1 MNKHPDD
8 YVFGLDKDVQ
18 DKMKAKF
25 DPHKQQLA
33 KCWIEEVTGEKC
45 EPVSASD
52 DGFMRWLKDGIILCK
67 LVNKINKNESDYKK
81 KWKTKYSKSKMP
93 FTQREN
99 ICNYIET
106 CKKMGMKDIDC
117 FVSQD
122 LYDGDNPVKV
132 VGQINGLG
140 ALAKEVKSYDG
151 PQFGVKISKEN
162 KRVFDA
168 ETIRKGKCF
177 VPLQNAGSIAVEK
190 EKGTDAIV
198 QYAKAGTD
206 LGKSVGGV
214 SQQNSGSIA
223 VDKGKGTD
231 HIVKYGIVGQEMG
244 KSVGGVSQ
252 QNAGSIAVD
261 KGKGTDH
268 IVQYGKVGQEM
279 GQSVGGVSQQ
289 NAGSIQVEKE
299 KGTDHIVRYGKVGQE
314 MGESSGGTSQL
325 NAGSIARDKGNKLDN
340 VSRALN

>member
-1 MNKHPDD
+1 M
-8 YVFGLDKDVQ
+8 
-18 DKMKAKF
+18 
-25 DPHKQQLA
+25 
-33 KCWIEEVTGEKC
+33 E
-45 EPVSASD
+45 
-52 DGFMRWLKDGIILCK
+52 WLKDGIVLCK
-67 LVNKINKNESDYKK
+67 LVNKINKGEPDYKK
-81 KWKTKYSKSKMP
+81 KWKCKFSKSKMP

-106 CKKMGMKDIDC
+106 CKRMGMEDIDC

-140 ALAKEVKSYDG
+140 ALAKNVKSYDG
-151 PQFGVKISKEN
+151 PQFGVAFAQEN
-162 KRVFDA
+162 KRTFDA
-168 ETIRKGKCF
+168 ETIKKGKCF
-177 VPLQNAGSIAVEK
+177 VPL
-190 EKGTDAIV
+190 
-198 QYAKAGTD
+198 
-206 LGKSVGGV
+206 
-214 SQQNSGSIA
+214 
-223 VDKGKGTD
+223 
-231 HIVKYGIVGQEMG
+231 
-244 KSVGGVSQ
+244 

-325 NAGSIARDKGNKLDN
+325 NEGSIARDKGNKLDN

>member
-1 MNKHPDD
+1 
-8 YVFGLDKDVQ
+8 
-18 DKMKAKF
+18 
-25 DPHKQQLA
+25 
-33 KCWIEEVTGEKC
+33 
-45 EPVSASD
+45 
-52 DGFMRWLKDGIILCK
+52 
-67 LVNKINKNESDYKK
+67 
-81 KWKTKYSKSKMP
+81 
-93 FTQREN
+93 
-99 ICNYIET
+99 
-106 CKKMGMKDIDC
+106 MKDIDC

-168 ETIRKGKCF
+168 ETIKKGKCF

-214 SQQNSGSIA
+214 SQQNAGSIQ

-252 QNAGSIAVD
+252 QNAGSLQI
-261 KGKGTDH
+261 
-268 IVQYGKVGQEM
+268 
-279 GQSVGGVSQQ
+279 
-289 NAGSIQVEKE
+289 EKE